1 MPTVSFNTN
10 FPGYDVLGE
19 IGRSNARVLKARHI
33 ATGDLV
39 AIKHFALNTD
49 ADTLRRFE
57 RESEIMTRMAH
68 PNIVRVREVR
78 LNADLPYIVLDYIEG
93 GTVRQL
99 ITEQGCLSVELT
111 IRLGLQI
118 LNAFRQ
124 IHAQGIIHRDVKPE
138 NILYHRLASGEL
150 HFLLTDFGV
159 ARLHEQPVT
168 MTGQSLMTYEY
179 AAPEQF
185 DNPRN
190 VSEAVD
196 YYALGVVFY
205 ECLTGKVPFA
215 MRGETGIVT
224 FMNAVLTTP
233 PPTPVLTSNQPLPGS
248 LTTLL
253 KELLIKN
260 PTERIH
266 NPDGVRLAL
275 KQAEVEQLHYENG
288 PPAPITPPVAT
299 RTQPFRPAETAI
311 SSRSGE
317 SEPADEPVK
326 KPADRSAARRRRSL
340 VPIVALVGTLLLAS
354 LGAYW
359 FFNRNVPAS
368 PTTQIAV
375 KQENNTDTSEPALTE
390 EPTETPTPTAT
401 DTVASIGQLSAIARR
416 ERAEA
421 ARRRFEEEAAT
432 ATKQLEV
439 ETFGGKSG
447 LFGGITGL
455 NIQLRNPSSISF
467 SSVAVRVRYIK
478 ESGDL
483 YKSTIMYFNQL
494 GPNATIVRKA
504 PDSPRG
510 TRFSAEVMR
519 ADAVTPDSI
528 ATTSAQTH

>member
-19 IGRSNARVLKARHI
+19 IGRSNARVLKARHL

-57 RESEIMTRMAH
+57 RESEIMSRMSH

-111 IRLGLQI
+111 IRLGLQMVD
-118 LNAFRQ
+118 AFRQ

-138 NILYHRLASGEL
+138 NILYHRMASGEL

-190 VSEAVD
+190 VTESVD

-233 PPTPVLTSNQPLPGS
+233 PPTPVLHSAQPIPGS
-248 LTTLL
+248 LASLL
-253 KELLIKN
+253 KQLLIKK
-260 PTERIH
+260 PTERLY
-266 NPDGVRLAL
+266 NPDIVRLAL
-275 KQAEVEQLHYENG
+275 KQAEVEQLQVENG
-288 PPAPITPPVAT
+288 QTSPPSIS
-299 RTQPFRPAETAI
+299 RTEAYRPASIPNQT
-311 SSRSGE
+311 RSFTPQ
-317 SEPADEPVK
+317 SDNTPAQPTQ
-326 KPADRSAARRRRSL
+326 RRRSGL
-340 VPIVALVGTLLLAS
+340 LPILLLVAALI
-354 LGAYW
+354 LGGVAAFWYV
-359 FFNRNVPAS
+359 NQEDKQAN
-368 PTTQIAV
+368 PTREALESDPFQGNADPRTTDDALPPKVIKPSDAEV
-375 KQENNTDTSEPALTE
+375 KRLA
-390 EPTETPTPTAT
+390 
-401 DTVASIGQLSAIARR
+401 
-416 ERAEA
+416 AEA
-421 ARRRFEEEAAT
+421 AIRRFDEQVAT
-432 ATKQLEV
+432 ATKQLNA
-439 ETFGGKSG
+439 ETFGGKTRII
-447 LFGGITGL
+447 GGVKGL
-455 NIQLRNPSSISF
+455 NVQLSNPSAITF
-467 SSVAVRVRYIK
+467 SSVRVRVRYYK

-483 YKSTIMYFNQL
+483 FKSTTMYFTI
-494 GPNATIVRKA
+494 GPNATVVRKA

-510 TRFSAEVMR
+510 TRFSADVIR
-519 ADAVTPDSI
+519 ADAVRPDSL
-528 ATTSAQTH
+528 AADTTQTP